1 MESNTPLE
9 AMTAELL
16 KKMPAGSGFKSQL
29 DAVTT
34 GFGLKM
40 PVEFQKGETFIAG
53 LVNSDQF
60 KAALKP
66 GDKFPAFELPDAA
79 GVLVQ
84 CSDLL
89 AKGPLLL
96 IFYRGEWCPYCNLAL
111 KALQDQLP
119 AINAA
124 GVTLVAVSPQLPNY
138 SLSTQQKQGL
148 AYPVLSDTGN
158 VLARQL
164 GIIFTLNAELKI
176 MYEGFG
182 IDLLACNGE
191 ESFELPVPGAYLI
204 DRNGVIVERYL
215 DPDYRNRLEPE
226 TAVAWARMHGSL

>member
-1 MESNTPLE
+1 MEANTYLGT
-9 AMTAELL
+9 MTAELL
-16 KKMPAGSGFKSQL
+16 QKMPSGSGFKATL

-34 GFGLKM
+34 GLAQKM
-40 PVEFQKGETFIAG
+40 PAEFEKGEAFIAG

-66 GDKFPAFELPDAA
+66 GDKFPVFELPDATGA
-79 GVLVQ
+79 LVQ
-84 CSDLL
+84 SAALL
-89 AKGPLLL
+89 ATGPLLL

-124 GVTLVAVSPQLPNY
+124 GVTLVAVSPQLPDY

-148 AYPVLSDTGN
+148 AFPVLSDTGN
-158 VLARQL
+158 GLAREL
-164 GIIFTLNAELKI
+164 GIIFTLNAEMKV

-191 ESFELPVPGAYLI
+191 ASFELPVPGAYLI
-204 DRNGVIVERYL
+204 GQDGIILERYL

-226 TAVAWARMHGSL
+226 TAVAWARKHKSR

>member
-1 MESNTPLE
+1 
-9 AMTAELL
+9 
-16 KKMPAGSGFKSQL
+16 
-29 DAVTT
+29 
-34 GFGLKM
+34 
-40 PVEFQKGETFIAG
+40 
-53 LVNSDQF
+53 LVYSDQF

-66 GDKFPAFELPDAA
+66 GDKFPVFELPDATGA
-79 GVLVQ
+79 LVQ
-84 CSDLL
+84 SAALL
-89 AKGPLLL
+89 ATGPLLL

-124 GVTLVAVSPQLPNY
+124 GVTLVAVSPQLPDY

-148 AYPVLSDTGN
+148 AYPVLSDTRN
-158 VLARQL
+158 ILARQL
-164 GIIFTLNAELKI
+164 GIIFTLNAEMKV

-191 ESFELPVPGAYLI
+191 SSFELPVPGAYLI
-204 DRNGVIVERYL
+204 DQDGIILERYL

-226 TAVAWARMHGSL
+226 TAVAWARKQKSR

>member
-1 MESNTPLE
+1 MEANTYLGT
-9 AMTAELL
+9 MTAELL
-16 KKMPAGSGFKSQL
+16 QKMPSGSGFKATL

-34 GFGLKM
+34 GLAQKM
-40 PVEFQKGETFIAG
+40 PAEFEKGEAFIAG

-66 GDKFPAFELPDAA
+66 GDKFPVFELPDATGA
-79 GVLVQ
+79 LVQ
-84 CSDLL
+84 SAALL
-89 AKGPLLL
+89 ATGPLLL

-124 GVTLVAVSPQLPNY
+124 GVTLVAVSPQLPDY

-158 VLARQL
+158 ILARQL
-164 GIIFTLNAELKI
+164 GIIFTLNAEMKV
-176 MYEGFG
+176 MYDGFG
-182 IDLLACNGE
+182 IDLLACNGDA
-191 ESFELPVPGAYLI
+191 SFELPVPGAYLI
-204 DRNGVIVERYL
+204 DQDGIILERYL

-226 TAVAWARMHGSL
+226 TAVAWARKQKSR